1 MVAPMLANI
10 LKLILVLALG
20 AVSLALLFTFGLIV
34 LMIIGIATPIAY
46 IYMRLKHPEIFKAMR
61 QHQAT
66 QNQEGYGENYS
77 RDYPRPNDTDEI
89 IEVEYE
95 RVDDKK

>member
-1 MVAPMLANI
+1 MLANI
-10 LKLILVLALG
+10 LKLILVLAVG
-20 AVSLALLFTFGLIV
+20 AASLALLFTFGLVV

-61 QHQAT
+61 QYKTAQY
-66 QNQEGYGENYS
+66 QEGFEENYS
-77 RDYPRPNDTDEI
+77 RDYPRSNDTDEI

-95 RVDDKK
+95 RVDEQKER